1 MSHSNK
7 IYFSANVTNVR
18 ISAIQTFVWV
28 TQREDFAMHL
38 WDTPPWFR
46 PGFHSVQCTVMEWSS
61 QILIALKQQD
71 VLTASYQGPAGRSY
85 APLLKG
91 LRVLPL
97 PTVLTVPPFQLIC
110 QLIPHPAVIY
120 LPHWSSPVTLNFS
133 ELDSRADVL
142 AAYCCWPCPASRW
155 QIRLVG
161 KADDENSLDTTKVF
175 FWLLRFLVV
184 LLLLLSPSWFTK
196 EICAWQSF
204 CSRLL
209 T

>member
-46 PGFHSVQCTVMEWSS
+46 PGFHSVRCAVMEWSS

-110 QLIPHPAVIY
+110 QLILRPAVIY
-120 LPHWSSPVTLNFS
+120 LSHWSSPVTEFQWAGLP
-133 ELDSRADVL
+133 
-142 AAYCCWPCPASRW
+142 CWCPS
-155 QIRLVG
+155 
-161 KADDENSLDTTKVF
+161 S
-175 FWLLRFLVV
+175 
-184 LLLLLSPSWFTK
+184 LLLLTLSCFEMANTT
-196 EICAWQSF
+196 CGQSRWWKQ
-204 CSRLL
+204 SRHYQGAFLVA
-209 T
+209 